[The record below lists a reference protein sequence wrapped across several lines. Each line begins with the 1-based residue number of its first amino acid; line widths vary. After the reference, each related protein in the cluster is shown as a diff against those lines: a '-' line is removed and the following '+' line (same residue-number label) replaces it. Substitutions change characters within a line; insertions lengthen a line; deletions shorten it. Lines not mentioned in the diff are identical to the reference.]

1 MKHFLLLLALLLL
14 GHGAVQAQKF
24 TVSGRVLDDKG
35 VGIAGATVLEKGT
48 SNGLATNGTGNFLLD
63 VQPGATLQISAIGFV
78 PQLVLV
84 ADKKS
89 FEIRLSESATDLNE
103 VVVTGSRAA
112 EGRSNILTTAPV
124 DVISAREIKAFAQ
137 TDVAQVLSF
146 VAPSFQSARQTISDG
161 TDHIDPASLRGL
173 GPDQVLVLVNGKRR
187 HPSSLVNVNGTVGR
201 GSVGTDLNV
210 IPAAAIKRIEVLR
223 DGAAAQYGSD
233 AIAGVINIQLKNDT
247 TGVNVSTTAGQTVER
262 DGQVLQ
268 ADANV
273 GFGLGGRGF
282 MNLSGQYVNRGYTNR
297 SGTDTAPLLYYG
309 DNGGNYPNK
318 RNPAYDPSQ
327 PTSATNPLAVNLTAG
342 ERQALKTADDA
353 RAAATGYDRRNLRF
367 GNSESRNYGFFLNG
381 GFGLGRGL
389 EAYLAGGITRR
400 DGKAAGFARL
410 PGRYSAQNDSL
421 MYPNGFLPFIEPTI
435 NDRSLIAGVRGRVA
449 GFDFD
454 LANTYGLNSLDYRV
468 TNSLNASLPAGSG
481 QRNFYGGQLFARQ
494 NSTTLGLVR
503 KLTDVGPLTSLN
515 VAFGGEFRSDNFQIA
530 AGEPTSYALGLPGS
544 STSRR
549 VNTGPT
555 ATGLAA
561 AGAQVFP
568 GYRPTDVLDRS
579 RTNVAGYL
587 DLEADLGSRLLVGLA
602 GRAENYSDFGSNV
615 SGKASARISLLE
627 NLAVRGAIS
636 NGFRA
641 PSLQQR
647 YFTSTSTQFVQGA
660 PQTVLTANNDNPIVA
675 AFGVESLKQETS
687 RNYSVGL
694 AGRAGTFTFTADAYQ
709 IEIKDRIVLSTQ
721 FNRFGN
727 ATVDNILN
735 NAGLTQAQGGAGI
748 VQFFANAVNT
758 TTRGLDVVLSERLP
772 LGAVGN
778 LTLTAAGNLT
788 ETVVTSINVP
798 TALADKDGDT
808 PALLVDKNTLR
819 NTFFDRQQKGRL
831 ENAQPN
837 SKIVLSAGYT
847 VGKLGLQLRTVRFG
861 EVRYYDARLDPTP
874 TAAVPNPFLFSSIDQ
889 TFGAKWVTD
898 ATVNF
903 QALKTLGVAVG
914 ANNLFN
920 VYPDQYRVDARNNAS
935 NFSTDG
941 TTSYAS
947 NLDNTNRGRT
957 LYNPN
962 QFGFN
967 GAFYFV
973 RLNYSL

>member
-1 MKHFLLLLALLLL
+1 MKNLLLLLALLL
-14 GHGAVQAQKF
+14 GHGAAQAQKIN
-24 TVSGRVLDDKG
+24 VSGRVLDAKG
-35 VGIAGATVLEKGT
+35 AGVPGATVLEKGT
-48 SNGLATNGTGNFLLD
+48 ANGLSTNAEGTFILD
-63 VQPGATLQISAIGFV
+63 VQPGATLQVTAVGFV
-78 PQLVLV
+78 PQFVAV
-84 ADKKS
+84 ADKRVL
-89 FEIRLSESATDLNE
+89 EIRLAVSATDLNE

-124 DVISAREIKAFAQ
+124 DVISAREIRAFAQ
-137 TDVAQVLSF
+137 TDVGQVLSY

-187 HPSSLVNVNGTVGR
+187 HASSLVNVNGTVGR

-233 AIAGVINIQLKNDT
+233 AIAGVINIQLKDDT
-247 TGVNVSTTAGQTVER
+247 TGVNVSTTAGQTVES
-262 DGQVLQ
+262 DGQVFQ
-268 ADANV
+268 ADANA

-297 SGTDTAPLLYYG
+297 SGQDTAPLLYYG
-309 DNGGNYPNK
+309 DNGGNYP
-318 RNPAYDPSQ
+318 
-327 PTSATNPLAVNLTAG
+327 AG
-342 ERQALKTADDA
+342 TPDRALLKAADDS
-353 RAAATGYDRRNLRF
+353 RAAANGYDRRNLRF

-381 GFGLGRGL
+381 GFELGRGL
-389 EAYLAGGITRR
+389 SAYLAGGITRR
-400 DGKAAGFARL
+400 EGKAAGFARL

-435 NDRSLIAGVRGRVA
+435 NDRSLIGGIRGKVA

-494 NSTTLGLVR
+494 NSTTLGFVR

-530 AGEPTSYALGLPGS
+530 AGEPTSYSLGLPGS
-544 STSRR
+544 GTSRR

-555 ATGLAA
+555 STALAA
-561 AGAQVFP
+561 AGSQVFP
-568 GYRPTDVLDRS
+568 GYQPANVLDKS

-587 DLEADLGSRLLVGLA
+587 DLESDIGSRLLVGLA

-615 SGKASARISLLE
+615 SGKASARISLLD

-660 PQTVLTANNDNPIVA
+660 PQTVLTANNEDPIVA
-675 AFGVESLKQETS
+675 AFGVGSLKQETS

-694 AGRAGTFTFTADAYQ
+694 AGRVRTLTFTVDAYQ

-721 FNRFGN
+721 FNRFTN
-727 ATVDNILN
+727 ATVETILT
-735 NAGLTQAQGGAGI
+735 NAGLTRAQNGAGI

-758 TTRGLDVVLSERLP
+758 RTRGLDVVLSERLA
-772 LGAVGN
+772 LGTGGN
-778 LTLTAAGNLT
+778 LTLTAAANFT
-788 ETVVTSINVP
+788 ETVVTSVNIP
-798 TALADKDGDT
+798 
-808 PALLVDKNTLR
+808 NTLVADDGLK
-819 NTFFDRQQKGRL
+819 NTFFDRQQRGRL

-847 VGKLGLQLRTVRFG
+847 VGKFGLQLRTVRFG
-861 EVRYYDARLDPTP
+861 EVRYYDARLDPVATP
-874 TAAVPNPFLFSSIDQ
+874 EVRNPAGAVTAIAVTNPIRFSDIDQ
-889 TFGAKWVTD
+889 TFSAKWVTD

-903 QALKTLGVAVG
+903 QILKELGIAVG

-920 VYPDQYRVDARNNAS
+920 VYPDKYRVAARNNPNNFAVDPGNSPAS
-935 NFSTDG
+935 NGDNQA
-941 TTSYAS
+941 YAS

-967 GAFYFV
+967 GAFFFA
-973 RLNYSL
+973 RLNYTL

>member
-1 MKHFLLLLALLLL
+1 MKNTYFALLFILISF
-14 GHGAVQAQKF
+14 AAQAQKI
-24 TVSGRVLDDKG
+24 TVTGRVLG
-35 VGIAGATVLEKGT
+35 AAGEALPGSTVLERGT
-48 SNGLATNGTGNFLLD
+48 SNGTSTGSTGEFTLTVAPAATIT
-63 VQPGATLQISAIGFV
+63 VQAIGFATQQISLNGRTSLDV
-78 PQLVLV
+78 RLV
-84 ADKKS
+84 A
-89 FEIRLSESATDLNE
+89 AAQDLTE
-103 VVVTGSRAA
+103 VVVTGSRAT

-187 HPSSLVNVNGTVGR
+187 HASSLVNVNGTVGR

-233 AIAGVINIQLKNDT
+233 AIAGVINIQLKDDT
-247 TGVNVSTTAGQTVER
+247 TGVNVSTTAGQTVES
-262 DGQVLQ
+262 DGHVFQ

-282 MNLSGQYVNRGYTNR
+282 INLSGQYVNRGYTNR
-297 SGTDTAPLLYYG
+297 SGEDTAPLLYFG
-309 DNGGNYPNK
+309 DNGGNYPGTANT
-318 RNPAYDPSQ
+318 PA
-327 PTSATNPLAVNLTAG
+327 L
-342 ERQALKTADDA
+342 RQALKARDDA
-353 RAAATGYDRRNLRF
+353 RAAAAGYDRRNLRF
-367 GNSESRNYGFFLNG
+367 GNSDSRNYGFFLNG
-381 GFGLGRGL
+381 GFDLAPGF
-389 EAYLAGGITRR
+389 EAYLAGGITQR

-435 NDRSLIAGVRGRVA
+435 NDRSLIAGVRGKVA

-481 QRNFYGGQLFARQ
+481 QRSFYGGQLFASQ
-494 NSTTLGLVR
+494 NSTTLGFVR
-503 KLTDVGPLTSLN
+503 KLSDVGPLTTLN

-530 AGEPTSYALGLPGS
+530 AGEPTSYSLGLPGS
-544 STSRR
+544 GTSRR

-555 ATGLAA
+555 STGLAA

-568 GYRPTDVLDRS
+568 GYQPTDVLNRS

-587 DLEADLGSRLLVGLA
+587 DLESDIGSRLLVGLA
-602 GRAENYSDFGSNV
+602 GRAENYSDFGSNI
-615 SGKASARISLLE
+615 SGKASARFSILD

-647 YFTSTSTQFVQGA
+647 YFTSTSTQFVQGV
-660 PQTVLTANNDNPIVA
+660 PQTVLTASNENPIVA
-675 AFGVESLKQETS
+675 AFGVGSLKQETS
-687 RNYSVGL
+687 INYSVGL
-694 AGRAGTFTFTADAYQ
+694 AGRIARTLTFTVDAYQ
-709 IEIKDRIVLSTQ
+709 IDLKDRIVLSTQ
-721 FNRFGN
+721 FNRFTN
-727 ATVDNILN
+727 ATVETILT
-735 NAGLTQAQGGAGI
+735 NAGLTRAGNGAGI
-748 VQFFANAVNT
+748 VQFFANAVDT
-758 TTRGLDVVLSERLP
+758 RTRGLDVVVNDRLT
-772 LGAVGN
+772 LGTKGS
-778 LTLTAAGNLT
+778 LTLTAAANFT
-788 ETVVTSINVP
+788 ETTVTSVNVP
-798 TALADKDGDT
+798 STLVADEG
-808 PALLVDKNTLR
+808 LR
-819 NTFFDRQQKGRL
+819 NTFFDRQQRGRL
-831 ENAQPN
+831 ESAQPN
-837 SKIVLSAGYT
+837 SKIVLSGGYT
-847 VGKLGLQLRTVRFG
+847 IGKFGLQLRTVRFG
-861 EVRYYDARLDPTP
+861 EVRFYDARLNPAPTP
-874 TAAVPNPFLFSSIDQ
+874 EVRNSAGAVTSIAVTNPVRFSDIDQ

-903 QALKTLGVAVG
+903 QLLKPLGIAVG
-914 ANNLFN
+914 ANNIFN
-920 VYPDQYRVDARNNAS
+920 VYPDKYRVNPRNSAT
-935 NFSTDG
+935 NFSVDPSNSPAINGGNTA
-941 TTSYAS
+941 YAS

-973 RLNYSL
+973 RLNYTL

>member
-1 MKHFLLLLALLLL
+1 MRQTLLLLFILL
-14 GHGAVQAQKF
+14 GFTAQAQKIAI
-24 TVSGRVLDDKG
+24 SGRVVGGQGEG
-35 VGIAGATVLEKGT
+35 VPGATVLEKGT
-48 SNGLATNGTGNFLLD
+48 TNGTATNSEGSFTLNVD
-63 VQPGATLQISAIGFV
+63 PNATLYFSAVGYQAQQTAV
-78 PQLVLV
+78 GNRNT
-84 ADKKS
+84 
-89 FEIRLSESATDLNE
+89 FEITLLVFAQDLNE

-146 VAPSFQSARQTISDG
+146 AAPSFQSARQTISDG

-187 HPSSLVNVNGTVGR
+187 HASSLVNVNGTVGR

-233 AIAGVINIQLKNDT
+233 AIAGVINIQLKDDT
-247 TGVNVSTTAGQTVER
+247 TGVSVSTTAGQTVES
-262 DGQVLQ
+262 DGRVFQ

-273 GFGLGGRGF
+273 GLGLGGRGF
-282 MNLSGQYVNRGYTNR
+282 INLSGQFVNRGYTNR
-297 SGTDTAPLLYYG
+297 SGEDTAPLLYYG

-318 RNPAYDPSQ
+318 INPGFNPSI
-327 PTSATNPLAVNLTAG
+327 PVSATNQATVPLGSG
-342 ERQALKTADDA
+342 EREALKARDDA
-353 RAAATGYDRRNLRF
+353 RAAAAGYDRRNLRF
-367 GNSESRNYGFFLNG
+367 GNSDSRNYGFFLNG
-381 GFGLGRGL
+381 GFDLAPALGL
-389 EAYLAGGITRR
+389 EAYLAGGITKRE
-400 DGKAAGFARL
+400 GKAAGFARL

-435 NDRSLIAGVRGRVA
+435 DDRSLIAGVRGKVA
-449 GFDFD
+449 GFNFD
-454 LANTYGLNSLDYRV
+454 LANTYGLNSLDYRIS
-468 TNSLNASLPAGSG
+468 NSLNASLPTGYG
-481 QRNFYGGQLFARQ
+481 QRTFYGGQLFARQ
-494 NSTTLGLVR
+494 NSTTLGFVR
-503 KLTDVGPLTSLN
+503 KLTDLGPLTSLN

-530 AGEPTSYALGLPGS
+530 AGEANSYALGLPGS
-544 STSRR
+544 GTSRR
-549 VNTGPT
+549 VNTGPATT
-555 ATGLAA
+555 ALAA

-568 GYRPTDVLDRS
+568 GYQPTDVLDRS

-587 DLEADLGSRLLVGLA
+587 DLEGDISSRLLVGLA

-615 SGKASARISLLE
+615 SGKASARFSILD
-627 NLAVRGAIS
+627 NLSVRGAIS

-660 PQTVLTANNDNPIVA
+660 PQTVLTANNENPIVA
-675 AFGVESLKQETS
+675 AFGVGSLKQETS

-694 AGRAGTFTFTADAYQ
+694 AGRVAGTFTFTVDAYQ
-709 IEIKDRIVLSTQ
+709 IDIKDRIVLSTQ
-721 FNRFGN
+721 FNRFTN
-727 ATVDNILN
+727 TTVESILT
-735 NAGLTQAQGGAGI
+735 NAGLTRAGNGAGI

-758 TTRGLDVVLSERLP
+758 RTRGLDVVLNERLAI
-772 LGAVGN
+772 GAKGN
-778 LTLTAAGNLT
+778 LTLTAAANFT
-788 ETVVTSINVP
+788 ETVVTSVNIPSTLV
-798 TALADKDGDT
+798 ADEGLK
-808 PALLVDKNTLR
+808 
-819 NTFFDRQQKGRL
+819 NTFFDRQQRGRL
-831 ENAQPN
+831 ESAQPN

-847 VGKLGLQLRTVRFG
+847 VGKFGLQLRTVRFG
-861 EVRYYDARLDPTP
+861 EVRFYDARLDPAPTP
-874 TAAVPNPFLFSSIDQ
+874 AVPNPFLFSSIDQ

-898 ATVNF
+898 ATVNL
-903 QALKTLGVAVG
+903 QIIKPLGIAVG
-914 ANNLFN
+914 ATNLFN
-920 VYPDQYRVDARNNAS
+920 IYPDKYRVNARNSAT
-935 NFSTDG
+935 NFSTDA
-941 TTSYAS
+941 TTAYAS

-973 RLNYSL
+973 RLNYTL